1 MGAVTGNL
9 RENSVTGEMAFGS
22 GMQPVSLQRLSK
34 EAFEGNKY
42 PDLSPPSVPSPSGS
56 QRQLEGGRHRIGFQG
71 HRVNGEEW
79 SGFGVAKGSHLTHCL
94 CLEILYF
101 SFADGGFYQ
110 HSQG

>member
-1 MGAVTGNL
+1 M
-9 RENSVTGEMAFGS
+9 TGEMAFGS
-22 GMQPVSLQRLSK
+22 GIQPVSLQRPSK

-56 QRQLEGGRHRIGFQG
+56 QRQLEGGRHRSPLTELIKIGFQG

-94 CLEILYF
+94 CLETLCF